1 MGHLAVTRLASGFLL
16 LLCALTAW
24 AQVAVPELS
33 RRVTDLTATLSADQA
48 AALES
53 SLQAFEARKGSQIA
67 VLIVPTTQP
76 EDIAQFG
83 IRVAEKW
90 KIGREKIDDG
100 VILIVAKDDR
110 TLRLEVGYGLEGAI
124 PDAIAK
130 RVIAETITPYFKA
143 GDFHGGI
150 DAGVTQLMRLIEGET
165 LPPPGV
171 SGSSGE
177 DGPFVMLILGGIAAG
192 WLLSLLMSRPAAGGV
207 AALGSG
213 AVGAVLL
220 GLTPLLLFIAVFV
233 FAGVAGGGPPRG
245 GGGTGGGRG
254 GGRGGGGGW
263 GGGGG
268 GVGGGGPRGRLCW
281 AGWGCGGGGGGG
293 PQGGGWSSGGGSGG
307 SWGGGGGFSGG
318 GGGFGG
324 GGASGSW

>member
-1 MGHLAVTRLASGFLL
+1 MSRLIRAQIASGLFL

-24 AQVAVPELS
+24 AQVAVPELT
-33 RRVTDLTATLSADQA
+33 RRVTDLTATLSADQV

-53 SLQAFEARKGSQIA
+53 RLAAFEAQKGSQIA

-83 IRVAEKW
+83 IRVAEQW
-90 KIGREKIDDG
+90 KIGRTKIDDG
-100 VILIVAKDDR
+100 VILIVARDDR
-110 TLRLEVGYGLEGAI
+110 KLRLEVGYGLEGPI

-143 GDFHGGI
+143 GDYYGGI
-150 DAGVTQLMRLIEGET
+150 DAGVTQLMRLIEGEQ
-165 LPPPGV
+165 LPPPPAASA
-171 SGSSGE
+171 SGGGGE
-177 DGPFVMLILGGIAAG
+177 DSFVLLIVGGMVAG

-213 AVGAVLL
+213 VVGAVLM
-220 GLTPLLLFIAVFV
+220 GLTPLLLFIAVLVFV
-233 FAGVAGGGPPRG
+233 GVAGGFRH
-245 GGGTGGGRG
+245 
-254 GGRGGGGGW
+254 
-263 GGGGG
+263 
-268 GVGGGGPRGRLCW
+268 
-281 AGWGCGGGGGGG
+281 
-293 PQGGGWSSGGGSGG
+293 GGGWSSGGGGFGRGGGFGGG
-307 SWGGGGGFSGG
+307 SWGGG

>member
-1 MGHLAVTRLASGFLL
+1 M
-16 LLCALTAW
+16 
-24 AQVAVPELS
+24 PDLS
-33 RRVTDLTATLSADQA
+33 RRVTDLTATLGADQV

-53 SLQAFEARKGSQIA
+53 KLAAFETQKGSQIA
-67 VLIVPTTQP
+67 VLILPTTQP

-83 IRVAEKW
+83 IRVAEQW

-143 GDFHGGI
+143 GDFYGGI
-150 DAGVTQLMRLIEGET
+150 DAGVQQLMRLIEGEP
-165 LPPPGV
+165 LPPPRAADKGGEE
-171 SGSSGE
+171 GS
-177 DGPFVMLILGGIAAG
+177 FVLLIVGGIVAG
-192 WLLSLLMSRPAAGGV
+192 WLLSLMMSRPAAGGV

-213 AVGAVLL
+213 VVGAMLL
-220 GLTPLLLFIAVFV
+220 GLTPLLLFVAVFV
-233 FAGVAGGGPPRG
+233 FAGVATGFRHGGGWAS
-245 GGGTGGGRG
+245 GRG
-254 GGRGGGGGW
+254 GGFGGGGFG
-263 GGGGG
+263 
-268 GVGGGGPRGRLCW
+268 
-281 AGWGCGGGGGGG
+281 
-293 PQGGGWSSGGGSGG
+293 GG
-307 SWGGGGGFSGG
+307 SWGGG